1 MAIVDIDWNP
11 PRRILRN
18 FGLIAVAAFGTFGAL
33 VFWQIGP
40 FGGISAG
47 AAAWTAGV
55 LWVLALYCG
64 AVAVVAPGAVRPVYL
79 LLTVATY
86 PIGFVLSHLVMAVVF
101 YLVITPVG
109 LVFKIMGRDS
119 MNRRFDPSATTYW
132 IKRRPPDNLKRY
144 FRQF

>member
-1 MAIVDIDWNP
+1 MAIVNIDWNP

-18 FGLIAVAAFGTFGAL
+18 FGLIALAAFGVIGAL
-33 VFWQIGP
+33 ALWQIGP

-47 AAAWTAGV
+47 AATWTAGV

-64 AVAVVAPGAVRPVYL
+64 AVAMVAPRAVRPVYL

-86 PIGFVLSHLVMAVVF
+86 PIGFVLSHIVMGVVY

-109 LVFKIMGRDS
+109 IVFKIIGRDS
-119 MNRRFDPSATTYW
+119 MNRRFDPSAATYW
-132 IKRRPPDNLKRY
+132 IKRRPPDNVKRY